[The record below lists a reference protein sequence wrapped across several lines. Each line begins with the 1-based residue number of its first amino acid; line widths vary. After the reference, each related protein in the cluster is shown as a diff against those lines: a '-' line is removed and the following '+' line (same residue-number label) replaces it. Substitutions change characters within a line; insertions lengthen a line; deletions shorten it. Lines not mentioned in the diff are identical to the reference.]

1 MTGVSIHPFAT
12 VLADVEKLE
21 SEGRRWMVHRRSRSR
36 DYYEKMDRK
45 SRSGKGTGGSKKG
58 GAGGKYTWGSYVDDM
73 GVAVL
78 DKSDP
83 NYDSDS
89 EEAKVKYRGSSKIV
103 QEVEEYKERVC
114 IVVIRWTEAT
124 RTYC

>member
-1 MTGVSIHPFAT
+1 
-12 VLADVEKLE
+12 
-21 SEGRRWMVHRRSRSR
+21 MVHRRSRSR
-36 DYYEKMDRK
+36 DFYEKMDRK

-58 GAGGKYTWGSYVDDM
+58 GAGGKYTWGSYVDDT

-114 IVVIRWTEAT
+114 EVIIG
-124 RTYC
+124 